1 MLKYASMFKYYFIID
16 VTPFYIIIHCI
27 FFIYFF
33 VGGGGIK
40 HQSWT
45 RLNIQ
50 SGFFKNLSSMYILLF
65 YLHHLQANVSHAEN
79 KNQKFW
85 YPFLN
90 YWSNIVVWSILIIAL
105 SIMAPDFK
113 VNINI
118 KYFLI
123 QYLYIY
129 TSDHYDDF

>member
-27 FFIYFF
+27 FFILFL
-33 VGGGGIK
+33 GGGIK

-45 RLNIQ
+45 RLNNQ
-50 SGFFKNLSSMYILLF
+50 NGFFKNLSSMYILLS

-90 YWSNIVVWSILIIAL
+90 YWSNIDVWSILIIAL

>member
-1 MLKYASMFKYYFIID
+1 MFKYYFIID

-33 VGGGGIK
+33 VGGGIK

-45 RLNIQ
+45 RLNNQ
-50 SGFFKNLSSMYILLF
+50 SGFFKNLSSMYILLS
-65 YLHHLQANVSHAEN
+65 YLHHLHAEN
-79 KNQKFW
+79 ENQKFW
-85 YPFLN
+85 YLFLN
-90 YWSNIVVWSILIIAL
+90 YWSNIDVWSILIIAL

-123 QYLYIY
+123 QYLYIFLRSLWWLLKRWQTTNY
-129 TSDHYDDF
+129 EAIL

>member
-27 FFIYFF
+27 FFILFF
-33 VGGGGIK
+33 GGIK

-45 RLNIQ
+45 RLNNQ
-50 SGFFKNLSSMYILLF
+50 SGFFKNLSSMYILLS
-65 YLHHLQANVSHAEN
+65 YPHHLQANVSHSEN
-79 KNQKFW
+79 ENQKFW

-90 YWSNIVVWSILIIAL
+90 YWSNIDVWSILIIAL

-113 VNINI
+113 VNINM

-129 TSDHYDDF
+129 SSDHYDDF

>member
-1 MLKYASMFKYYFIID
+1 MLKYASVFKYYFIID
-16 VTPFYIIIHCI
+16 VTPLYIIIHCI

-33 VGGGGIK
+33 VGGGIK

-45 RLNIQ
+45 RLNNQ
-50 SGFFKNLSSMYILLF
+50 SGFFKNLSSMYILLS
-65 YLHHLQANVSHAEN
+65 YLHHLQANVSHVEN
-79 KNQKFW
+79 ENQKFW

-90 YWSNIVVWSILIIAL
+90 YWSNIDVWSILIIAL

-123 QYLYIY
+123 QYLYTY